1 MTIYKLKEVLNKMK
15 PKTLQRQTE
24 ISKTCRDISHI
35 SIDDQIINFTELLTC
50 LGNANT
56 FEFLLDQIPK
66 DFCILMT
73 FSNNFHL
80 SEYNLKSCS

>member
-15 PKTLQRQTE
+15 PKTLQRQAE
-24 ISKTCRDISHI
+24 ISKTCRAISHI

-56 FEFLLDQIPK
+56 SEFVLDQIPK
-66 DFCILMT
+66 DFLYLDDI
-73 FSNNFHL
+73 FQ
-80 SEYNLKSCS
+80 